1 MLNKIL
7 KISLILTAITIMG
20 CSKKVEIDVKTL
32 GKEDTIL
39 AFGDSLT
46 FGMGA
51 KANESYP
58 EQLSNITGYHV
69 VNGGLNGDT
78 ANGALPRLKRE
89 IEESQPKLVILALG
103 GNDMLKKQ
111 DEKLEENLTTLIKYI
126 KEKDIQVVMLAT
138 PQPNVFS
145 HMIGTLKDASL
156 YSNVAQNTQT
166 FLIEDV
172 YSNYLSQKKYKSD
185 LIHLNADGYNLVAQD
200 IAKELKN
207 NYFIEY

>member
-7 KISLILTAITIMG
+7 KISLIVTTLMIVG
-20 CSKKVEIDVKTL
+20 CSKKVEIDIKTL
-32 GKEDTIL
+32 NKEDTIL

-51 KANESYP
+51 KPNESYP

-78 ANGALPRLKRE
+78 ANGALPRLQRE
-89 IEESQPKLVILALG
+89 IEESQPKLIILALG

-111 DEKLEENLTTLIKYI
+111 DERLEENLTELINFI
-126 KEKDIQVVMLAT
+126 KEKDIQVVLLAT

-156 YSNVAQNTQT
+156 YSNVSQNTQT
-166 FLIEDV
+166 FLIENV

-185 LIHLNADGYNLVAQD
+185 LIHLNAEGYTLVAQD
-200 IAKELKN
+200 IAKELKKN
-207 NYFIEY
+207 DFIQ